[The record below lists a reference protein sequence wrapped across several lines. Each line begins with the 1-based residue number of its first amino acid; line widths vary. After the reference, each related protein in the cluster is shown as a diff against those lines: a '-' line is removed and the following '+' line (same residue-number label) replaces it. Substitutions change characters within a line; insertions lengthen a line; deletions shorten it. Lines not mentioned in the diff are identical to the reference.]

1 MFALDD
7 NGTRKL
13 LLNDYLGLP
22 WIALDYLGLP
32 WLTFDLPSTSS
43 CEAVMYEAY
52 YTSKEVCLCPKK
64 TLRRLTTVSPA
75 LSLQCSSVKNSNN
88 KLKQLKSGITLS

>member
-1 MFALDD
+1 MIYKERENCCKTITL
-7 NGTRKL
+7 
-13 LLNDYLGLP
+13 DYLGLP
-22 WIALDYLGLP
+22 WITLDYLGLP

-64 TLRRLTTVSPA
+64 TLRRLTAVSLPSRYIY
-75 LSLQCSSVKNSNN
+75 L
-88 KLKQLKSGITLS
+88 